1 MARAGDA
8 KQIVF
13 DQESRYRLQA
23 GINKVA
29 DAVGVT
35 LGPRGVQ
42 LLSPEHST
50 STRSAV
56 LFTERS
62 DDLKPNIFPHFYSVS
77 CLSTVCICLQA
88 AMLSWSRSSVCH
100 R

>member
-1 MARAGDA
+1 MQVARAGDA

-35 LGPRGVQ
+35 LGPRGVPVISRTFDVN
-42 LLSPEHST
+42 SPRLAFS
-50 STRSAV
+50 
-56 LFTERS
+56 
-62 DDLKPNIFPHFYSVS
+62 
-77 CLSTVCICLQA
+77 
-88 AMLSWSRSSVCH
+88 
-100 R
+100 